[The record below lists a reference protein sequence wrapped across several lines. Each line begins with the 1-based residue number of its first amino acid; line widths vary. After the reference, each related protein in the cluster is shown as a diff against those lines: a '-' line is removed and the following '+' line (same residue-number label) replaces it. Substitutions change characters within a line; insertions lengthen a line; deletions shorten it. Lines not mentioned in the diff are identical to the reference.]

1 MADEVTGVANTK
13 ASFSIAGAIR
23 AADAMIAVAAMF
35 DDALNVTAA
44 VRSAKFAFCVLPAV
58 VIPDATVTV
67 HATPA
72 ARSALVDVSVSF
84 APVAPELASPA
95 VNCVDPQPLV
105 DGVARLARVKDGKTM
120 LMTSPEVRTA
130 FNAKR
135 TDTDVA
141 DEVTG
146 VAITRRL

>member
-35 DDALNVTAA
+35 NDALNVTAA

-72 ARSALVDVSVSF
+72 ARSALVDVSVSV

-130 FNAKR
+130 FIVK
-135 TDTDVA
+135 
-141 DEVTG
+141 
-146 VAITRRL
+146 